1 MEKKLVLGIDFN
13 NLFYGSYYGEKL
25 INSKGMNVNAIK
37 GFFFKLKLLKETFNP
52 DYIVVANDLSRS
64 KTFRRKI
71 YKQYKSQRKDH
82 DDDILKQLRY
92 GQQLVSLLGYE
103 LINNEIYE
111 ADDILGM
118 ISKYTKENNMNMIIC
133 SSDRDLYQL
142 INDSIFIFSPRNK
155 ELIDESYILM
165 KYKLTPQQW
174 IECKML
180 QGDVSDNIPGIRG
193 IGETTALKLLHEY
206 ENIENIY
213 RNIKYIK
220 PSIRLALE
228 KGQDILPLT
237 RQLVTIITDYEKINF
252 NEDMMNRKEVFYQE
266 IYNTIE
272 ELEIP
277 TLYAVMDYTLFP
289 DKLTV

>member
-118 ISKYTKENNMNMIIC
+118 ISKYIKENNMNMIIC

-155 ELIDESYILM
+155 ELIDESYMLM

-180 QGDVSDNIPGIRG
+180 QIIF
-193 IGETTALKLLHEY
+193 
-206 ENIENIY
+206 
-213 RNIKYIK
+213 
-220 PSIRLALE
+220 LE
-228 KGQDILPLT
+228 FG
-237 RQLVTIITDYEKINF
+237 V
-252 NEDMMNRKEVFYQE
+252 
-266 IYNTIE
+266 
-272 ELEIP
+272 
-277 TLYAVMDYTLFP
+277 
-289 DKLTV
+289 

>member
-155 ELIDESYILM
+155 ELIDESYMLM